1 MFNTRKKIKLL
12 EQTQAN
18 LEATQDNL
26 AKIQE
31 GIRAITEKT
40 AEQSGNAAENKEPLE
55 VLLTRSPDPII
66 EKTAEEKRKAAYA
79 LNLCTVS
86 VSQIV
91 DYDDVRSLDQEYD
104 NILNNLNLENMPKDE
119 ALLDILKQ
127 LMNVITFFKIQEGD
141 KKMLEEDYRRK
152 MKNAIWGAVP
162 NLSVIVATPKPL
174 AMVFSLAT
182 QVGIGYMNYRREQA
196 EAKGENEKAKWKLKR
211 AAMEQINAL
220 KRELFTTAWRL
231 SDEYGFEDNYR
242 LSERQIGQFNEILLD
257 DVPVRRFERLLSV
270 KENFEA
276 YPPFWYYLGHSAAE
290 YENKEAA
297 AEYLKRFLELTD
309 IDTKSNLLREDQLR
323 ASGALE
329 LVGLVE
335 EKEERLRLLALAEQ
349 ASGNANDVLQ
359 ICAAVYFSMGEYE
372 AAARLLRYLINEGYN
387 VDVNANLIYR
397 NYYLLI
403 QNGRSEFR
411 GKYESLKSRD
421 DCELYMPEI
430 PEYNDQQTRKLAEM
444 AYIKKQR
451 GELEKNI
458 EYVCEHLKDKLYSD
472 FREICLASGDI
483 TDPFLDFLQNIF
495 AMLADILPEWV
506 LKRKEDGICAYLET
520 EREFIKEFLEKT
532 EKHADD
538 NTAESVYYEIWENR
552 LAPKKT
558 LENRIVN
565 NEKALFEMMY
575 KLQSFCTKNGMPAY
589 VSINASYKDKRPESL
604 KEKFENAVFDK
615 AAAAEKRLNEK
626 LYKLG
631 TEIVYKYDKEGGI
644 IIDPDKKG
652 FGGKNPAVEFIMGNN
667 NEYINRNMKHL
678 KEIIRDTKTSS
689 VSY

>member
-1 MFNTRKKIKLL
+1 M
-12 EQTQAN
+12 
-18 LEATQDNL
+18 
-26 AKIQE
+26 
-31 GIRAITEKT
+31 
-40 AEQSGNAAENKEPLE
+40 
-55 VLLTRSPDPII
+55 
-66 EKTAEEKRKAAYA
+66 
-79 LNLCTVS
+79 
-86 VSQIV
+86 
-91 DYDDVRSLDQEYD
+91 
-104 NILNNLNLENMPKDE
+104 
-119 ALLDILKQ
+119 
-127 LMNVITFFKIQEGD
+127 
-141 KKMLEEDYRRK
+141 
-152 MKNAIWGAVP
+152 
-162 NLSVIVATPKPL
+162 
-174 AMVFSLAT
+174 
-182 QVGIGYMNYRREQA
+182 
-196 EAKGENEKAKWKLKR
+196 
-211 AAMEQINAL
+211 
-220 KRELFTTAWRL
+220 
-231 SDEYGFEDNYR
+231 
-242 LSERQIGQFNEILLD
+242 
-257 DVPVRRFERLLSV
+257 
-270 KENFEA
+270 
-276 YPPFWYYLGHSAAE
+276 
-290 YENKEAA
+290 
-297 AEYLKRFLELTD
+297 
-309 IDTKSNLLREDQLR
+309 
-323 ASGALE
+323 
-329 LVGLVE
+329 
-335 EKEERLRLLALAEQ
+335 LALAEQ

-678 KEIIRDTKTSS
+678 KEIIRDTKKIFAVLNDTNRSDKDLIFTTEKLYCLDGKKEKNASS
-689 VSY
+689 EEYLKVNPGNKRGEIIIGDRKYNHKCVDAEKLMEMIKEISEKFREAKK